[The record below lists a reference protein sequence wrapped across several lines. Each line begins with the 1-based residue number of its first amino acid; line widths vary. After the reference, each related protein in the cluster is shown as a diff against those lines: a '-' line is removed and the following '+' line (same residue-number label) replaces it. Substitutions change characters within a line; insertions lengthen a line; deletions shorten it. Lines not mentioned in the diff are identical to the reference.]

1 MGISMII
8 RYKNQ
13 ASVILALNVGM
24 RSTGWNGDLD
34 GLRMFAVS
42 GWGGQL

>member
-1 MGISMII
+1 MKI
-8 RYKNQ
+8 RYKYQ
-13 ASVILALNVGM
+13 ASVILALNLGM
-24 RSTGWNGDLD
+24 RSAGWNGVLD